1 MDFLK
6 TPQQMLLEQSQ
17 AQPQAP
23 VQNNMLKTPQQML
36 MEQTGLPQQ
45 YMYADG
51 GSVGMS
57 PQDML
62 AAIIAANQTP
72 QKFAD
77 GGKAEQTS
85 PELAMLLDRLHSQRI
100 YSGEMPPEP
109 TFQAQPQTATSWARD
124 KFASLIGDKSA
135 DRFFGTGEEGENL
148 EYLPLQ
154 ILNPVSAVTET
165 IDAVPSAIKSFKKGD
180 TLEAGFTA
188 GLAGLG
194 VLPFAKPVKN
204 TIKKIKR
211 K

>member
-72 QKFAD
+72 QKFAAGSTVKNIAGQSAFQVPFA
-77 GGKAEQTS
+77 GGYAQNISDNIKAQKYPEAAANTADLGYSAFAPLNALTMGASLMGYS
-85 PELAMLLDRLHSQRI
+85 PEV
-100 YSGEMPPEP
+100 
-109 TFQAQPQTATSWARD
+109 
-124 KFASLIGDKSA
+124 GDA
-135 DRFFGTGEEGENL
+135 
-148 EYLPLQ
+148 
-154 ILNPVSAVTET
+154 
-165 IDAVPSAIKSFKKGD
+165 
-180 TLEAGFTA
+180 TLEGWKKQEMERQ
-188 GLAGLG
+188 LMEQYK
-194 VLPFAKPVKN
+194 AKLKADQLQ
-204 TIKKIKR
+204 KIKETR
-211 K
+211 FYKK